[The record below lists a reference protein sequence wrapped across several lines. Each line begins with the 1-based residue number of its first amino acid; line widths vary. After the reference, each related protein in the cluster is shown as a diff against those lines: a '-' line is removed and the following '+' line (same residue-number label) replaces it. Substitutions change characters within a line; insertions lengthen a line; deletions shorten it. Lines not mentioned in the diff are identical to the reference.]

1 MFIPIDKNEM
11 MKHYIY
17 DAIGRLKRANHITH
31 KISPRKPTNN
41 PAPRKPTNNPVPKK
55 QTNNPAPRKPT
66 NNPAP
71 KKQTN
76 NPVQKQ
82 NPTPPAQKRNNNAPV
97 APNNQGQQ
105 QLLHLASDYFASTQL
120 HAVTQIQIS
129 LMMDE
134 TNATYLVNKNQNL
147 TIFPLIAFYLSKYF
161 QTDDEAMKDMIRN
174 LQTQDCVN
182 LVHNKIGHYCDNLR
196 DLDPGDKT
204 DQAMIQH
211 ICSILPIKQKVIKK
225 MKRGEWDKVIRGI
238 ENEAKSSII
247 TKTFLEN
254 IVDEPILWAQIQRS
268 GKAHIINA
276 NRVTSYTRNDCVV
289 LIADGA
295 NQIYITYYKKWNDAK
310 NMYLNYTIQKERT
323 SFKTGTSY
331 NLHFG
336 PTMCRDIHILPTS
349 GRGNNC
355 GIYAVLEFMNI
366 AYGIEYNNNI
376 VPYYRKKVK
385 DYAIGKLQNLINNDH
400 YDEADAW
407 LLSIHGQGFPYNRN
421 DYNSKRNAIQ
431 NTERDL
437 EHMYLSYEVLKE
449 YFIHGHSIYVE
460 CGAINEAIKGIDF
473 HFANPATININGPR
487 VSAKRMAFISNVNL
501 VHFEAVAVF
510 DRDLMRNVAIN
521 KQVDLSIPT
530 FN

>member
-31 KISPRKPTNN
+31 KIARV
-41 PAPRKPTNNPVPKK
+41 KPTNNPVPKK
-55 QTNNPAPRKPT
+55 QTNIPVPR
-66 NNPAP
+66 
-71 KKQTN
+71 KQTN

-82 NPTPPAQKRNNNAPV
+82 KTAPPAQKRNNNAPV

-105 QLLHLASDYFASTQL
+105 KLLHLVSEYF
-120 HAVTQIQIS
+120 VGTQIHAITDIHIS

-134 TNATYLVNKNQNL
+134 TDGRYLVNKNQNL

-161 QTDDEAMKDMIRN
+161 QTDNNEMQDMIRD
-174 LQTQDCVN
+174 LKTQDCVEM
-182 LVHNKIGHYCDNLR
+182 VHNKIRHYCDILR

-225 MKRGEWDKVIRGI
+225 MKRGEWDKVIKGI

-247 TKTFLEN
+247 TNTFLEN
-254 IVDEPILWAQIQRS
+254 IVDEPILWVQIQRS

-276 NRVTSYTRNDCVV
+276 NRVTSYTRNDCVA

-295 NQIYITYYKKWNDAK
+295 NQIYITYYSDWNAAK
-310 NMYLNYTIQKERT
+310 QMYLDYTTQKERT
-323 SFKTGTSY
+323 SFKTGTPY

-336 PTMCRDIHILPTS
+336 PTMCKDIHILPTS
-349 GRGNNC
+349 GKGNNC
-355 GIYAVLEFMNI
+355 GIYAVLEFMDI
-366 AYGIEYNNNI
+366 AYGIGYNNNI

-421 DYNSKRNAIQ
+421 DDNSKRNAIQ
-431 NTERDL
+431 NTERSL

-460 CGAINEAIKGIDF
+460 CGAINEHIKGIDF
-473 HFANPATININGPR
+473 HYVDPKTLNIHGPK
-487 VSAKRMAFISNVNL
+487 VAAKRMAFISNVNFI
-501 VHFEAVAVF
+501 HFEAVAVF
-510 DRDLMRNVAIN
+510 DRDLMRNVTIN
-521 KQVDLSIPT
+521 RQVELRIPS